1 MVTLIYE
8 VQDELRC
15 KTNTAKGYDVVTEND
30 CLDLS
35 FPTSTTRRG
44 RVTKGKSPC
53 LMESSNK
60 LYSYKDGIVRTVNN
74 FETTYEITEL
84 TEQEIQDYFESTK
97 PPLPEPIPF
106 DWDAY
111 KQQVNETQ
119 EEWFLNIITADP
131 YEYSSFY
138 ELSLWVNHP
147 TYGNEAQVFIQLWW
161 DSWDLL
167 KQHLS
172 TVTEETAD
180 IQTFINQLND
190 LYAN

>member
-1 MVTLIYE
+1 MQYITYDGTILTSIAGQIVSYTCITDITDGVYE
-8 VQDELRC
+8 SYESSVIADELVII
-15 KTNTAKGYDVVTEND
+15 K
-30 CLDLS
+30 
-35 FPTSTTRRG
+35 
-44 RVTKGKSPC
+44 
-53 LMESSNK
+53 
-60 LYSYKDGIVRTVNN
+60 IVRTVNN

-84 TEQEIQDYFESTK
+84 TQQEIEDYFESTK

-111 KQQVNETQ
+111 KQQLNEIQ

-138 ELSLWVNHP
+138 ELSLWVTHP
-147 TYGNEAQVFIQLWW
+147 TYGNEAQLFIQLWW

-167 KQHLS
+167 KQHLL